1 LNIDIEHIGERTMT
15 QSQMQKASRP
25 LAVALAIVFTGAF
38 WLPTLSNPAE
48 AAARE
53 PMTVA
58 SPATTI
64 VVAVAPALM

>member
-1 LNIDIEHIGERTMT
+1 MT

-58 SPATTI
+58 SPAATPATTI